1 MQNNLRE
8 KIRIGELLVENKILT
23 ATQLEAAI
31 KNQKESGQKLG
42 DCLIRMGLV
51 TEPEFLSFL
60 SKQMNIPFIDLRKHK
75 FDIKL
80 IQQLPESYARQ
91 FRAIILE
98 RYQDGYLIGMDD
110 PLDIHAVDEVT
121 RTLRKSVYLALVRA
135 SELSRMLDLHYRRTG
150 EITHLAEQLQ
160 EQLTGDQIELSELK
174 IEEGSVDAPVIQLIQ
189 SMFEDAVQVNAS
201 DIHIEPG
208 EEKLSIRQ
216 RVDGVLQEQVVKEKG
231 IAQALALRL
240 KLMAGLNISEK
251 RVPQDG
257 RFSIKLRKKELDVRL
272 STLPTQYGESVV
284 MRLLDQ
290 SGGLLNIDKTGMP
303 EAMKKRFR
311 QLVQLPHGLILV
323 TGPTGS
329 GKSTTLYAAL
339 NEINSPEKK
348 IITVE
353 DPVEYRL
360 PGINQVQVNPI
371 VDLTFSRVLRTTLR
385 QDPDVILVG
394 EMRDQE
400 TAEIAVRAALT
411 GHLVLSTL
419 HTNDAASSAM
429 RLVDMGTAGYLVAAT
444 LCGVVAQRLVRKICE
459 SCRVNY
465 KLTEQEEIWIEYINP
480 DKKKKLSFYQGEGCT
495 YCNGT
500 GYQGRVGVFELLE
513 LNSEMMRCLSQNDPS
528 SFTELAEESM
538 RGKLLVDNSLQMAL
552 EGVTTVNEV
561 IRIIGFR

>member
-8 KIRIGELLVENKILT
+8 KIRIGELLVENNILT
-23 ATQLEAAI
+23 AAQLDAAI